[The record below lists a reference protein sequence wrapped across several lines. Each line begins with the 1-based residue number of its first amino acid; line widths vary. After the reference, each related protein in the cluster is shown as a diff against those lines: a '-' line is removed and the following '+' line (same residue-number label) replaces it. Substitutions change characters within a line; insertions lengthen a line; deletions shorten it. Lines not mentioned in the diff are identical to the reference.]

1 MSLQPDHIYLLSI
14 CKWFHKIVLY
24 NLGRSQRAAF
34 EPSFNYTRKMQRKR
48 FRVIPESEKPLQPK
62 TTNVRTALVDTS
74 SKTHSTKKTGSS
86 SNKRKTSAAGE
97 SKKRRK
103 HNPGT
108 VFESEDVRIKLVD
121 QASKSAKSLDGACS
135 TETQLGDP
143 SPHGRLT
150 KIDEEDDSLKL
161 GDFDQP
167 PQSTST
173 PILCSS
179 PRYEPEQESSPFMV
193 NELGRPSLMFYSPT
207 AHPYYS
213 QHSFRGNSQSQWR
226 CFQEPERCS
235 THFDGANYHYLPSQP
250 ISVAQQPE
258 PYMQMNYPAALVPP
272 GIQGQPEYQVVYPSA
287 IRGYHGMLPP
297 GYPMTPYLRL
307 PNNGLSTSNNS
318 TPSYKSSGGEA
329 TYRSSEQG
337 SKKGTGTGSV

>member
-1 MSLQPDHIYLLSI
+1 MISD
-14 CKWFHKIVLY
+14 
-24 NLGRSQRAAF
+24 
-34 EPSFNYTRKMQRKR
+34 
-48 FRVIPESEKPLQPK
+48 SEKPLQSK

-86 SNKRKTSAAGE
+86 SNKRRTSAAGE
-97 SKKRRK
+97 LKKRRK

-121 QASKSAKSLDGACS
+121 QASKSAKTLDGACS
-135 TETQLGDP
+135 TETQLDDP

-193 NELGRPSLMFYSPT
+193 YELGRPSLMFYSPT

-226 CFQEPERCS
+226 GFQEPERCPA
-235 THFDGANYHYLPSQP
+235 HFVGANYHYLPSQP

-258 PYMQMNYPAALVPP
+258 PYMQMNYPAGLVPP
-272 GIQGQPEYQVVYPSA
+272 GEQGQPGYQVVYPPA
-287 IRGYHGMLPP
+287 IRGYHGMPPP

-307 PNNGLSTSNNS
+307 PSNGLSTSNNS

-337 SKKGTGTGSV
+337 SKKGTGTKSL